1 MKKFLLMPIFFSF
14 MFSQTEN
21 DKMLVQENS
30 VYWKKGVD
38 KLILVDG
45 EVFYGEYIETRDE
58 KITFKVEFI
67 DDIHVFEI
75 SSIQH
80 LVLANGKTIIRNSRD
95 HRLACSCIWLL
106 ISIYFS
112 QFHNSVK

>member
-1 MKKFLLMPIFFSF
+1 MPIFFSF

-21 DKMLVQENS
+21 DKILVQENS

-38 KLILVDG
+38 KLILKDG
-45 EVFYGEYIETRDE
+45 EVFYGKYIETRDE

-67 DDIHVFEI
+67 DDSHVFEI

-95 HRLACSCIWLL
+95 HRLACSWIWLF

-112 QFHNSVK
+112 QFHKSVK